1 MEKPNFMPTNRYKSL
16 LKLDFLFKALNRD
29 LKLVFISNVVGA
41 FGDGLYY
48 FILPLYFRTELG
60 ATPAEVGIL
69 FTVLCLAAALT
80 PIPGGILA
88 DKYDRKKVMVLGW
101 LLWTPVPLIFSMAG
115 HWTQAL
121 PAVFMYGVLLG
132 VPASSAYI
140 ATSAQKERMTVTFTT
155 ISFGWW
161 LGYIFSPA
169 LGGYLSTLF
178 GMRTVFFLASV
189 FYALCAVVLSLI
201 SSQHAVR
208 QPPKPTQ
215 SSLSP
220 TPFKRKK
227 ILLWALLFGAIMFI
241 EVLVRPL
248 VPQFLEDIF
257 LLDNFRIGVLGSIT
271 FLGSAVLALC
281 LGRVGDRWRKA
292 GAVSVA
298 TIFCCVST
306 IILISFNNFPTLGL
320 ASFLMGPS
328 YVIWSLIGAVTGS
341 MAPEAS
347 RARWMSVPETA
358 AMIGAFFA
366 PYLGGVMY
374 QSWAYGPFIF
384 SIIITPI
391 LSVLAL
397 TKPLK
402 EI

>member
-1 MEKPNFMPTNRYKSL
+1 MPANRYKSL
-16 LKLDFLFKALNRD
+16 LKLDFLFKDLNRD
-29 LKLVFISNVVGA
+29 LKLVFISDVVGA

-48 FILPLYFRTELG
+48 FILPLYFRTELK
-60 ATPAEVGIL
+60 ATPTEVGIL
-69 FTVLCLAAALT
+69 FSVLCLAAALT
-80 PIPGGILA
+80 PFPGGILA

-121 PAVFMYGVLLG
+121 PATFMYGVLIG
-132 VPASSAYI
+132 SPASSAYI

-169 LGGYLSTLF
+169 LGGYLSTFF

-189 FYALCAVVLSLI
+189 FYTLCALVLSLI
-201 SSQHAVR
+201 SSQHAV
-208 QPPKPTQ
+208 KSPTQ
-215 SSLSP
+215 PSLSP

-227 ILLWALLFGAIMFI
+227 ILLWALLFGAIMFV
-241 EVLVRPL
+241 ETLVRPL
-248 VPQFLEDIF
+248 VPQFLEDVF
-257 LLDNFRIGVLGSIT
+257 LLDNFRIGVLGSVT

-281 LGRVGDRWRKA
+281 LGRIGDRWRKA

-298 TIFCCVST
+298 TIFCCIST
-306 IILISFNNFPTLGL
+306 IILISFNNLPTLAL
-320 ASFLMGPS
+320 ASFMMGPS
-328 YVIWSLIGAVTGS
+328 YVIWSLMGAVTGS
-341 MAPEAS
+341 IAPEAS
-347 RARWMSVPETA
+347 RARWISVPLTA

-366 PYLGGVMY
+366 PYLGGLMY
-374 QSWAYGPFIF
+374 ESWAYGPFIF
-384 SIIITPI
+384 SIIITPT
-391 LSVLAL
+391 LAVLAL